1 MNNIENKKNTLQIL
15 VREFHNAIKK
25 LHKFVKN
32 VRNFDKISK
41 LDVIIFI

>member
-15 VREFHNAIKK
+15 VREFHNAVKK

-32 VRNFDKISK
+32 VKKFEKISHI
-41 LDVIIFI
+41 DVK